1 MDRIRQ
7 YVLDQIAEQA
17 AEADRHL
24 VDSYWTDSRTGR
36 NIGLDER
43 QALGF
48 LRTIALDPTADEA
61 VDAAL
66 YRARLLADLEA
77 VAARF
82 RAEAPDPDGYGI
94 ATIGTVAR
102 RLAAFDGEAG

>member
-7 YVLDQIAEQA
+7 FVLDQIAEQS

-24 VDSYWTDSRTGR
+24 ADSYWTDGRTGR

-48 LRTIALDPTADEA
+48 LRSIALDPTAEEENDPE
-61 VDAAL
+61 L
-66 YRARLLADLEA
+66 YLARLLCDLEA
-77 VAARF
+77 VGDRF
-82 RAEAPDPDGYGI
+82 RMEAPDPDGYGI

-102 RLAAFDGEAG
+102 KLAAFGTG